1 VIQIDSLGG
10 PVPILPGPAAPVI
23 RIVIETEADYVE
35 LWADKCLELDVIYSF
50 RPILHSLRSIR
61 AVATGAV

>member
-35 LWADKCLELDVIYSF
+35 LWADKCLELDMLCIFEIQFLIGARFQALS
-50 RPILHSLRSIR
+50 
-61 AVATGAV
+61 AV